1 MFDGTIN
8 YEKPLKNSGTVKANF
23 KFVFS
28 DNLREVKAE
37 IEYTKGDGK
46 TETKKQNNY
55 AKIDFEKMY
64 FLNSTAG
71 SISYDDMLKQ
81 ENERLKGEI
90 LQLKSDESI
99 HLEKI

>member
-1 MFDGTIN
+1 MTFEDGSKVSEKIIFESVNVDNDKKMFDGTIN

-46 TETKKQNNY
+46 TETKK
-55 AKIDFEKMY
+55 
-64 FLNSTAG
+64 
-71 SISYDDMLKQ
+71 
-81 ENERLKGEI
+81 
-90 LQLKSDESI
+90 
-99 HLEKI
+99 